1 MADIGQRGGTATVTA
16 STTPT
21 GYTIQL
27 TSSEGWLKVYQNNQ
41 AIAIASA
48 DTNPN
53 AEDRTAILTAV
64 TTTTPDSAYNPT
76 SVSDTRTFTVTQEG
90 TGSTPGG
97 QTIFF
102 STRGVLSNQSDEP
115 RGRVDIWVNVE
126 SSEDD
131 NALTWQPYST
141 SETNV
146 EDLDIDYSTGYVTVS
161 LQVGVEVPPYM
172 AEYTVD
178 VSCNGVTG
186 HGQGGVSVPAF
197 VQIQVPV
204 SVTEGFAG
212 YIDFTVFVRDS

>member
-1 MADIGQRGGTATVTA
+1 MADIKRWGGKAIVNA
-16 STTPT
+16 GSSPT
-21 GYTIQL
+21 GHTIHM
-27 TSSEGWLKVYQNNQ
+27 TSDSAWLKVYQDNQ
-41 AIAIASA
+41 STAIASA
-48 DTNPN
+48 GTNYD
-53 AEDRTAILTAV
+53 AEDRTATVSITA
-64 TTTTPDSAYNPT
+64 TT
-76 SVSDTRTFTVTQEG
+76 VSDPSYQGTASVVCGWTVTQAG
-90 TGSTPGG
+90 TGSTPVG

-102 STRGVLSNQSDEP
+102 STRGVFSNQSSEP
-115 RGRVDIWVNVE
+115 NGRVNIWVNVE

-131 NALTWQPYST
+131 NALTWEPWTT

-146 EDLDIDYSTGYVTVS
+146 EDLDIDYSTGYVAVS
-161 LQVGVEVPPYM
+161 LQVGVQVPPYM

-186 HGQGGVSVPAF
+186 YGQGGGSNPAF